1 MKRLGLSVLAL
12 ALACAWLACALL
24 AVPAVADDGSLFGKG
39 ALSQEPEKPLPPDPD
54 DAATDSTDAPAA
66 DETAPASAHATGL
79 ATTVTAVELG
89 GIERVDKQTV
99 LNQLHVKGGQPLD
112 PQAVA
117 EDVRR
122 IWAMGLFDD
131 VRVGMRQAGKR
142 AVVVRYQVLERPSIA
157 GVEVRGNSAQS
168 EEDVLKVV
176 DLRVNNLYSAADAQT
191 NVQKIKDMYAE
202 EGYFLAT
209 VTHHVEPQPG
219 NQVKVV
225 FDVQE
230 RSEVKVRHIELLG
243 NEGVTDA
250 DIKTV
255 LRTQEGS
262 ILSAISKSGNFKR
275 ETLDYDAQIM
285 QYLYLTR
292 GYIQAKIEDPVVSLS
307 PDMKYITVTI
317 RIHEGPQFK
326 VGKVT
331 VIGDSVVPL
340 EDLQKQLTLK
350 SGDIFNYANVQ
361 GDGQKLSGA
370 QKNFG
375 YAHAT
380 VSNESVPDMD
390 ARTVDWTYHVQKGK
404 KVYFGQIIMQGGT
417 STRDKVI
424 RRELQIAEGELYS
437 EAKLQLSQA
446 RVQRLGFFER
456 VDIKTRPTALPQVLD
471 VVVDVKERTT
481 GTFQVGMGFSSVDN
495 FITTAQIAKDNFLG
509 RGQRFS
515 IQGSLSSIRT
525 MFQGSFYEPYFLD
538 TNATFSIDLFRYDQL
553 YTDFT
558 RRSKGGSI
566 TWGYWI
572 TDDKTVLVDAG
583 YSLEQATVVPGGLT
597 GRQDVPIASLFSSGI
612 TSSLRGTLT
621 YDSRDDRMFPTTGWY
636 ASGTAEWALPQLGSE
651 VALRRF
657 TARIRRYFPLPFDS
671 VLRFNLVGGLV
682 QSTDGKTIPLFQR
695 YFMGGIYTV
704 RGFQLNTLGPAIAVP
719 ASTDPAAS
727 LSAFHEGGIR
737 QIYLNNEIEIPILKA
752 PMNLRGLLFF
762 DVGNAFGEGQPVSF
776 AGTRQSFGWGIR
788 WFSPVGPLRFE
799 WGVPINPRVGE
810 QPLVFEFT
818 IGNSF

>member
-1 MKRLGLSVLAL
+1 MKRLPTSKTLLLLAF
-12 ALACAWLACALL
+12 ALGCAWLA
-24 AVPAVADDGSLFGKG
+24 VPAAADDGSMFGKG
-39 ALSQEPEKPLPPDPD
+39 ALSEQPEKPLKPAPDKPD
-54 DAATDSTDAPAA
+54 VDDDTDETPAPATD
-66 DETAPASAHATGL
+66 L
-79 ATTVTAVELG
+79 ATAVSAVELG

-99 LNQLHVKGGQPLD
+99 LNQLHVKAGQPLD

-122 IWAMGLFDD
+122 VWAMGLFDD
-131 VRVGMRQAGKR
+131 VRVGLRQAGPR
-142 AVVVRYQVLERPSIA
+142 TVIVHYQVLERPSIA
-157 GVEVRGNSAQS
+157 GVEVRGNAAQS
-168 EEDVLKVV
+168 DEDVLKVV
-176 DLRVNNLYSAADAQT
+176 DLRVNNLYSAADAQA

-275 ETLDYDAQIM
+275 ELLDYDAQIM

-317 RIHEGPQFK
+317 RIHEGPQFR

-331 VIGDSVVPL
+331 VIGESVVPI
-340 EDLQKQLTLK
+340 EDLQKALTLK

-361 GDGQKLSGA
+361 ADGQKLAGA

-375 YAHAT
+375 FAHAT
-380 VSNESVPDMD
+380 VSNESVPDME
-390 ARTVDWTYHVQKGK
+390 AKTVDWTYHVQKGK
-404 KVYFGQIIMQGGT
+404 KVYFGQIVMQGGT

-424 RRELQIAEGELYS
+424 RRELQISEGELYS
-437 EAKLQLSQA
+437 EQKLELSKA

-525 MFQGSFYEPYFLD
+525 MFQGSFFEPHFLD
-538 TNATFSIDLFRYDQL
+538 TNTTFSIDLFRYDQL

-566 TWGYWI
+566 TWGYWL
-572 TDDKTVLVDAG
+572 TDTLLADAG

-682 QSTDGKTIPLFQR
+682 QSTDGKQIPLFQR

-719 ASTDPAAS
+719 ASTDPASS

-799 WGVPINPRVGE
+799 WGVPLNPRVGE

>member
-1 MKRLGLSVLAL
+1 MNGPRLQLPVPMRFIACMLAIVLTVSLALVLAG
-12 ALACAWLACALL
+12 
-24 AVPAVADDGSLFGKG
+24 PARAQDSLFGKG
-39 ALSQEPEKPLPPDPD
+39 ALSGESRK
-54 DAATDSTDAPAA
+54 AADKAPATPDA
-66 DETAPASAHATGL
+66 DQDEIPTDEAAPVDL
-79 ATTVTAVELG
+79 AMIVTAVELG
-89 GIERVDKQTV
+89 GIERVDRQTV
-99 LNQLHVKGGQPLD
+99 LNQLHVKAKQSLD

-131 VRVGMRQAGKR
+131 VRVGIKQAGAK
-142 AVVVRYQVLERPSIA
+142 AVVVHYQVLERPSIA
-157 GVEVRGNSAQS
+157 SVEVRGNVAQS
-168 EEDVLKVV
+168 DEDVMKVV
-176 DLRVNNLYSAADAQT
+176 DLRLNNLYSAADAQT
-191 NVQKIKDMYAE
+191 NIQKIKDMYAE
-202 EGYFLAT
+202 EGYFLAS
-209 VTHHVEPQPG
+209 VTHHTEPSPG

-243 NEGVTDA
+243 NEGVTDP
-250 DIKTV
+250 DIKAV

-262 ILSAISKSGNFKR
+262 ILSAISKTGNFKR
-275 ETLDYDAQIM
+275 ELLDYDTQVI

-292 GYIQAKIEDPVVSLS
+292 GYIQAKIEEPVVSLS
-307 PDMKYITVTI
+307 PDMKYITITV
-317 RIHEGPQFK
+317 RIHEGLQFK

-350 SGDIFNYANVQ
+350 PGDTFNYAYVQ
-361 GDGQKLSGA
+361 GDGAKLAGA

-380 VSNESVPDMD
+380 VSNESVPDME
-390 ARTVDWTYHVQKGK
+390 AKTVDWTYHVQKGK
-404 KVYFGQIIMQGGT
+404 KVYFGQIVMQGGT
-417 STRDKVI
+417 STRDKVV
-424 RRELQIAEGELYS
+424 RRELLIAEGELYS
-437 EAKLQLSQA
+437 EEKLERSKA

-538 TNATFSIDLFRYDQL
+538 TKVTFAIDLFRYDQL

-566 TWGYWI
+566 TWGYWLS
-572 TDDKTVLVDAG
+572 DTVLVDAG
-583 YSLEQATVVPGGLT
+583 YSLEDATVVPGGLT

-657 TARIRRYFPLPFDS
+657 STRIRRYFPLPFDS

-682 QSTDGKTIPLFQR
+682 QSTDGKPIPLFQR

-704 RGFQLNTLGPAIAVP
+704 RGFQLNTLGPSIAVP
-719 ASTDPAAS
+719 ATTDPASS

-762 DVGNAFGEGQPVSF
+762 DVGNAFGEGEPVSL
-776 AGTRQSFGWGIR
+776 ANMRQSFGWGIR

-799 WGVPINPRVGE
+799 WGVPISPKTGE